1 MFAMSRLTA
10 ENAQS
15 RRSSFGRGCDHRSGA
30 YNRASPVLGFVN
42 ASIVELY
49 GNTVHQGAFMD
60 TMSVNKFRDNL
71 KSAVE
76 QVVSRH
82 EPLKVT
88 RRGGEAFVVI
98 SADDWEREQ
107 ETLHVL
113 QSKNLMQ
120 QILSGYHKKIV

>member
-1 MFAMSRLTA
+1 
-10 ENAQS
+10 
-15 RRSSFGRGCDHRSGA
+15 
-30 YNRASPVLGFVN
+30 
-42 ASIVELY
+42 
-49 GNTVHQGAFMD
+49 MD
-60 TMSVNKFRDNL
+60 TISVNTFRDNL

-88 RRGGEAFVVI
+88 QRAGEAFVVM

-120 QILSGYHKKIV
+120 QIADSLETHTRGQGHKPTEEQMNEITGI

>member
-1 MFAMSRLTA
+1 
-10 ENAQS
+10 
-15 RRSSFGRGCDHRSGA
+15 
-30 YNRASPVLGFVN
+30 
-42 ASIVELY
+42 
-49 GNTVHQGAFMD
+49 MD
-60 TMSVNKFRDNL
+60 TISVNKFRDNL
-71 KSAVE
+71 KSVVE

-88 RRGGEAFVVI
+88 RRAGESFVVM

-120 QILSGYHKKIV
+120 QITDSLETHSRATGYKPTSEQMDEITGI